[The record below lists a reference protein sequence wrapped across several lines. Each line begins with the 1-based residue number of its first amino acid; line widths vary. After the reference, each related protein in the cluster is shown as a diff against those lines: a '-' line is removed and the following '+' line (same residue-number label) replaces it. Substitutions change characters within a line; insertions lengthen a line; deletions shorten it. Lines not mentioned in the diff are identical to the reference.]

1 MRKVSAVMPVLI
13 AGVVFSF
20 VAIFFLV
27 AQEESAT
34 NQPAHRSLGEG
45 GTTDARRQTT
55 AGEGKT
61 GLPAGLSAIASAT
74 VEAPGAKEG
83 QTSSAVSRPAVPVAP
98 VPTATTAPANGKKES
113 ADGVVE
119 ISVASKTT
127 APPEGVE
134 TKGASTGAGA
144 AGASLITVAFDNV
157 PVQDVVNMFA
167 QISGANIIM
176 PSSLTNMPP
185 ITANLK
191 NVEWKSAL
199 NLALGSVNLSMIE
212 DPSGILMVVT
222 SDMYSQKLK
231 EIEATKPLVTRTIV
245 PRYLNAVD
253 LVEQIK
259 LFKVLSPRGSITTS
273 QSASQDKISLKSSE
287 TLTALTIQNPSI
299 TTAIVITDIKEYVDK
314 VEALIQVLDKRE
326 PQVFIEARIINVVS
340 GDSKKL
346 GVDWSMMDSFGA
358 QAGLNNLSWNYND
371 SHSVINTKANEL
383 SQKDNRGNLDT
394 LTTDDGKYP
403 TRKITDTIDVGRN
416 ITYDQKDSIVDSVLQ
431 TKTAS
436 AFMSFDQVSLF
447 LSALEINDNAEM
459 ISHPQIVVGN
469 RVEAKIHVGQKYPV
483 LPTIKTDSSQ
493 AGGVPNI
500 TYSDGAQEIIDLG
513 ITLWVIPEIDFVHN
527 TVRLTVRPETK
538 VKDGEVTNPQTGKTY
553 PIVLSRDIITR
564 VNVPSGHT
572 VAIGGLVQD
581 QTSKIEK
588 KVPILGDIPLLGLLF
603 RHTTDTVTKNNLI
616 ILITP
621 TILDD
626 SKPLTGLEAVAQLTI
641 DKYEKIPLS
650 AVKAVP
656 SNTVVGVMIGTNAV
670 TPAAGM
676 GQKMDDSRQTT
687 DDGLPAEALA
697 KAGQQ
702 PALRS
707 PGEAGTASNAP
718 AATPVP
724 PATTPAK
731 P

>member
-1 MRKVSAVMPVLI
+1 MPVLI

-20 VAIFFLV
+20 VAIYFLV
-27 AQEESAT
+27 AQED
-34 NQPAHRSLGEG
+34 QPAHRSLGEG
-45 GTTDARRQTT
+45 GTTDQAATEVGGQKS
-55 AGEGKT
+55 EV
-61 GLPAGLSAIASAT
+61 SAET
-74 VEAPGAKEG
+74 
-83 QTSSAVSRPAVPVAP
+83 SAVPAAP
-98 VPTATTAPANGKKES
+98 PANGKNGS
-113 ADGVVE
+113 ANGVVE
-119 ISVASKTT
+119 ISVASKTG
-127 APPEGVE
+127 APPESVE
-134 TKGASTGAGA
+134 TKDVNTGAGA

-176 PSSLTNMPP
+176 AGSFTNML

-222 SDMYSQKLK
+222 SEMYPKKLQ

-259 LFKVLSPRGSITTS
+259 LFKVLSPRGCITTS
-273 QSASQDKISLKSSE
+273 QSAKQDVISLKSSQ
-287 TLTALTIQNPSI
+287 TKDALIIQNPSI
-299 TTAIVITDIKEYVDK
+299 TTAIVITDIKEYVEK
-314 VEALIQVLDKRE
+314 IEALILTLDKRE
-326 PQVFIEARIINVVS
+326 PQVFIEARIINVAS

-346 GVDWSMMDSFGA
+346 GFDWGMLESFGA

-371 SHSVINTKANEL
+371 SHSVKNTK
-383 SQKDNRGNLDT
+383 DNKFNQYDKRSNQDDINKRYDINGQQYEESTTTYEESPPNSGNWVAKT
-394 LTTDDGKYP
+394 VVTP
-403 TRKITDTIDVGRN
+403 TRTIADKIAQGRD
-416 ITYDQKDSIVDSVLQ
+416 ITADQSDSVIDSVMQ

-436 AFMSFDQVSLF
+436 AFLNFSQVSLF
-447 LSALEINDNAEM
+447 LSALEKNSNAEM

-483 LPTIKTDSSQ
+483 LPTISTT
-493 AGGVPNI
+493 I
-500 TYSDGAQEIIDLG
+500 TGTTPTIQYSDGDTIILDLG
-513 ITLWVIPEIDFVHN
+513 LTLWVIPEIDFVHN
-527 TVRLTVRPETK
+527 TVRLTVRPETATQ
-538 VKDGEVTNPQTGKTY
+538 DGEVRNPTTGKTY
-553 PIVLSRDIITR
+553 PIVLSRDIVTR

-572 VAIGGLVQD
+572 VAIGGLVENRK
-581 QTSKIEK
+581 SKIEK
-588 KVPILGDIPLLGLLF
+588 KVPVLGDIPLLGLLF
-603 RHTTDTVTKNNLI
+603 RHTEDAISKNNLI

-626 SKPLTGLEAVAQLTI
+626 SKPLTGLEAVAQLTM

-650 AVKAVP
+650 AVKAIP
-656 SNTVVGVMIGTNAV
+656 SNTVAGVTIGTNAV

-676 GQKMDDSRQTT
+676 GQQAPVSVAAPQ
-687 DDGLPAEALA
+687 
-697 KAGQQ
+697 
-702 PALRS
+702 
-707 PGEAGTASNAP
+707 ASVANAP
-718 AATPVP
+718 AAMPGTAEAP
-724 PATTPAK
+724 PAVAPAPAK

>member
-1 MRKVSAVMPVLI
+1 MRKVSAVIPVLI

-27 AQEESAT
+27 AQED
-34 NQPAHRSLGEG
+34 QPARRSLGED
-45 GTTDARRQTT
+45 GTTDQA
-55 AGEGKT
+55 A
-61 GLPAGLSAIASAT
+61 ASAEVSTETPT
-74 VEAPGAKEG
+74 VPEAPPAKG
-83 QTSSAVSRPAVPVAP
+83 K
-98 VPTATTAPANGKKES
+98 NGS

-119 ISVASKTT
+119 ITVAAKTG
-127 APPEGVE
+127 APPESVE
-134 TKGASTGAGA
+134 TKGDSTGAA
-144 AGASLITVAFDNV
+144 ASASLITVAFDNV

-176 PSSLTNMPP
+176 AGSFTNMV

-222 SDMYSQKLK
+222 SEMYPKKLQ

-273 QSASQDKISLKSSE
+273 QSAKQDVINLKSAQ
-287 TLTALTIQNPSI
+287 TIDALIIQNPSI

-314 VEALIQVLDKRE
+314 VEALVLTLDKRE
-326 PQVFIEARIINVVS
+326 PQVFIEARIINVATS
-340 GDSKKL
+340 DSKKL
-346 GVDWSMMDSFGA
+346 GFDWSMLDSFGVK
-358 QAGLNNLSWNYND
+358 AGLNDLTWNYTD
-371 SHSVINTKANEL
+371 SHSVDNTKENTFD
-383 SQKDNRGNLDT
+383 QWDKRNNLDT
-394 LTTDDGKYP
+394 LNMANGTDP
-403 TRKITDTIDVGRN
+403 TRTIKDTIDQKRDVTDKITDTV
-416 ITYDQKDSIVDSVLQ
+416 KDTVLQ
-431 TKTAS
+431 GKTAT
-436 AFMSFDQVSLF
+436 AFLDFSQVSLF
-447 LSALEINDNAEM
+447 LSALEKNDNAEM

-483 LPTIKTDSSQ
+483 LPTVKDQTTA
-493 AGGVPNI
+493 AGSAPII
-500 TYSDGAQEIIDLG
+500 TYSDGPQEIIDLG
-513 ITLWVIPEIDFVHN
+513 ITLWVIPEIDFNRN
-527 TVRLTVRPETK
+527 TVRLTVRPQTATK
-538 VKDGEVTNPQTGKTY
+538 NGEVKNDQTGKIY
-553 PIVLSRDIITR
+553 PIVLSRDIVTR

-572 VAIGGLVQD
+572 VAIGGLVED
-581 QTSKIEK
+581 RTAKIES
-588 KVPILGDIPLLGLLF
+588 KVPVLGDIPLLGLLF
-603 RHTTDTVTKNNLI
+603 RHTEDVVTKNNLI

-656 SNTVVGVMIGTNAV
+656 SNTVAGVTIGTNAA

-676 GQKMDDSRQTT
+676 GRIPDAGRQMP
-687 DDGLPAEALA
+687 DASLPAEALA
-697 KAGQQ
+697 KAGE
-702 PALRS
+702 PSSAV
-707 PGEAGTASNAP
+707 PVA
-718 AATPVP
+718 PVP
-724 PATTPAK
+724 TATTPAN